1 MRRAFWLIAAIL
13 TASLT
18 HTVFVLIIPTLSLE
32 RTMARLSAEAGVNTF
47 FIVPREER
55 SMLLPSFPTNSVV
68 GACAFDVE
76 AGPVAV
82 DANMPDGF
90 WVLTVYSAKGEVLYA
105 LDSNQAGTNS
115 FTVTLSKAPSLL
127 EQLRLKPTEEE
138 ISATGWSVRTPVT
151 DGLAVFSQPV
161 TDAAMSRSVATQMM
175 KSKCR
180 RS

>member
-1 MRRAFWLIAAIL
+1 MHRVFWVLAAIL
-13 TASLT
+13 TALLT
-18 HTVFVLIIPTLSLE
+18 HTVFVLVIPKLSLE
-32 RTMARLSAEAGVNTF
+32 RTMARLSATAGMNTF

-55 SMLLPSFPTNSVV
+55 AALLPSFPANSVV

-90 WVLTVYSAKGEVLYA
+90 WVLTVYSAKGDVLYA
-105 LDSNQAGTNS
+105 LDSNQAGTSS
-115 FTVTLSKAPSLL
+115 FTVTLSKAPGLI

-138 ISATGWSVRTPVT
+138 ISATGWSVQTPVT
-151 DGLAVFSQPV
+151 EGLAVFWQPI
-161 TDAAMSRSVATQMM
+161 TDAAKSRSVAAQMM

>member
-1 MRRAFWLIAAIL
+1 MQRVFWLIAAIL

-18 HTVFVLIIPTLSLE
+18 HTAFVLVIPKFSLE
-32 RTMARLSAEAGVNTF
+32 RTMARLSTAAGVNTF
-47 FIVPREER
+47 FILPGEER
-55 SMLLPSFPTNSVV
+55 SMLLPSFPSNSVV

-76 AGPVAV
+76 TGPVAV

-90 WVLTVYSAKGEVLYA
+90 WVLTVYSAKGDVLYA

-115 FTVTLSKAPSLL
+115 FTVTLSKAPSLI
-127 EQLRLKPTEEE
+127 EQLRTKPTEEE
-138 ISATGWSVRTPVT
+138 ISATGWSVQTPVT
-151 DGLAVFSQPV
+151 EGLAVFSQPV
-161 TDAAMSRSVATQMM
+161 TDAARSRSVAALMM